1 MVMLNVPIRQH
12 FAGSAENLGSG
23 NCFGSD
29 RLNLHLNN
37 PSFDKEII
45 QGNGSWFH

>member
-1 MVMLNVPIRQH
+1 MVMLNVPIRQQ
-12 FAGSAENLGSG
+12 FAGSAENLRSG
-23 NCFGSD
+23 YWFGSD

-37 PSFDKEII
+37 PSSDEEII